1 MWIFPYTSIFSY
13 TNWSYILSFHCHFS
27 PSSMAKFEYLL
38 TFLSAMICEICIL
51 MLEQRCKKIHSR
63 FSETACK
70 MSFDI
75 VSTCS
80 MAIFLEWMF
89 DSSFFFGLH
98 LYVFSFYC
106 WYLPKRTFHCHFHLC
121 YVIFNVFE
129 MCVLCHCAC
138 KFRMD
143 KCFTFEK
150 CDLKFQISKE
160 HRQKNIEKEHRQ
172 NITSLKSIN
181 GFFVFFFIL
190 TIKLKVSFK

>member
-51 MLEQRCKKIHSR
+51 MLDQRCKKKNPFKI
-63 FSETACK
+63 FGNG
-70 MSFDI
+70 MQNVFDI
-75 VSTCS
+75 ISTCS

-89 DSSFFFGLH
+89 DSSFYFGLH

-129 MCVLCHCAC
+129 MFVSLCV
-138 KFRMD
+138 
-143 KCFTFEK
+143 
-150 CDLKFQISKE
+150 
-160 HRQKNIEKEHRQ
+160 
-172 NITSLKSIN
+172 
-181 GFFVFFFIL
+181 
-190 TIKLKVSFK
+190 